1 MRSIGTAYYNC
12 TLYKDR
18 LPLLFEWHCQI
29 TGIRRVE
36 PSASFFPHSFLAKR
50 MGARVWGW
58 VSPNRKSL
66 EAANASQKNR
76 GIYIKGKTL
85 L

>member
-12 TLYKDR
+12 TLYKHR

-50 MGARVWGW
+50 MGPRVRGW
-58 VSPNRKSL
+58 VSAVSRSL
-66 EAANASQKNR
+66 EAAPASKR
-76 GIYIKGKTL
+76 KGSKG
-85 L
+85 